1 MLMGFATG
9 AIVLDIG
16 QIAFLDLGTDDGIA
30 IGDEFT
36 LYNSADVDAAEGV
49 LQVVGLADE
58 TSAARVVTM
67 RDAVFEQGVVLRLT
81 KKMR

>member
-1 MLMGFATG
+1 MSMW
-9 AIVLDIG
+9 
-16 QIAFLDLGTDDGIA
+16 QK
-30 IGDEFT
+30 
-36 LYNSADVDAAEGV
+36 GV

>member
-1 MLMGFATG
+1 MVRSAAMILA
-9 AIVLDIG
+9 ALIIL
-16 QIAFLDLGTDDGIA
+16 GIA
-30 IGDEFT
+30 
-36 LYNSADVDAAEGV
+36 LAQQAQGV

>member
-1 MLMGFATG
+1 MSMW
-9 AIVLDIG
+9 
-16 QIAFLDLGTDDGIA
+16 QK
-30 IGDEFT
+30 
-36 LYNSADVDAAEGV
+36 GV

-58 TSAARVVTM
+58 TSAAHVVTM